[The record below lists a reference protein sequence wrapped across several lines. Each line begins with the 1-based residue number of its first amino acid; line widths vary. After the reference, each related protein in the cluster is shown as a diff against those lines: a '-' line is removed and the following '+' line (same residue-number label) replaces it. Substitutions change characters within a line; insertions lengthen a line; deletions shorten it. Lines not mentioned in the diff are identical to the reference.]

1 MKKRSI
7 LMLVL
12 LVLTLTLTAC
22 SPDGKEYLKAVD
34 KVQSW
39 EAIEQEGTVVINVK
53 MPNLD
58 EIYGIEDE
66 ETAEDIAS
74 SIPENYKITMDIKGF
89 TNNDVNNLTAKI
101 NMNMKDESGLFNFK
115 DIEMLMNKDTIYLS
129 RNYVEAMLSIDPS
142 VKVELP
148 ENIKYFT
155 MDSGLNSDEYAQ
167 MIKMYTNAD
176 FKGAMLEIFEALGL
190 NVDVKKDNNTYTIEL
205 TSNQILDLAGNAFK
219 NFTKNSNTVIDKIV
233 KTGIVELDEED
244 IAMLKEE
251 FSDFSEDELKEIDS
265 VIAEVKPYIEGSKF
279 KTVET
284 ITDDKYDS
292 KLDMTIAVK
301 DFFNMDMTSDIKSK
315 KAAPKVITFPKAEE
329 TKDYYEFIDEI
340 TPDYYIV
347 DIDLETKTLTDY
359 NTEDFENMDKA
370 ILIRK
375 FDNVEMYGFRT
386 IFEALKFE
394 VGYDKSA
401 KKPYYVL
408 DDKNV
413 LLDLPIFENKAYISL
428 KKMEELGLDV
438 YYDEEFKYISISYL
452 EKILGVNTT
461 E

>member
-12 LVLTLTLTAC
+12 LALTLTLTAC

-39 EAIEQEGTVVINVK
+39 EAIEQEGTIVINMS

-66 ETAEDIAS
+66 ENAEDIAS

-89 TNNDVNNLTAKI
+89 TNNDVNNPTAKI
-101 NMNMKDESGLFNFK
+101 NMNMKDESGLFNFN

-142 VKVELP
+142 VKIELP

-155 MDSGLNSDEYAQ
+155 MDSGLDSEEYAQ
-167 MIKMYTNAD
+167 IMKMYANAD
-176 FKGAMLEIFEALGL
+176 FKGAMLEVFEALGL

-205 TSNQILDLAGNAFK
+205 TSNQIIDLAGNAFK

-233 KTGIVELDEED
+233 KTGIVELSEED
-244 IAMLKEE
+244 IAMAKEA

-265 VIAEVKPYIEGSKF
+265 IIAEVKPYVEGSKY

-284 ITDDKYDS
+284 FSDDKYDS

-301 DFFNMDMTSDIKSK
+301 DYFTMDMTANTKSK
-315 KAAPKVITFPKAEE
+315 KATAKAITFPKAEE

-347 DIDLETKTLTDY
+347 DIDLEAKTLTDY
-359 NTEDFENMDKA
+359 NT
-370 ILIRK
+370 
-375 FDNVEMYGFRT
+375 
-386 IFEALKFE
+386 
-394 VGYDKSA
+394 
-401 KKPYYVL
+401 
-408 DDKNV
+408 
-413 LLDLPIFENKAYISL
+413 
-428 KKMEELGLDV
+428 
-438 YYDEEFKYISISYL
+438 
-452 EKILGVNTT
+452 
-461 E
+461 